1 MKITFAL
8 NGTVREMDVHPLDRL
23 LDLLRGKAGLT
34 GTKEGCGEGE
44 CGACA
49 VLLDGELVNSCMVPA
64 IQVHGRDVLTVEGLG
79 TSKNPDP
86 LQRAFAEEGA
96 VQCGFCIPG
105 MVLASR
111 ALLQNVSRPS
121 RKEIRTA
128 LSGNLCRCTGYEKIF
143 RAVEKAASWGYGEQC
158 GRKLLFID
166 SSPVFSPGEKDFF
179 FQPLLVEE
187 ALALRDRFGDEALFL
202 GGATDFYPDLKN
214 GRVTPKRV
222 IDLSRIGML
231 KEIRRERES
240 LFVGS
245 MATDTA
251 IMKNSSLAAFFP
263 ALAKAA
269 ELSGAPAVQNR
280 ATLGGNLASA
290 SGAADLPVPLLVLG
304 ARVLAGNTG
313 GERAV
318 PIEDFF
324 TGYRKTALAK
334 NELLLGV
341 QLPMGDDPVPQ
352 AFYKRGS
359 RAALTLSRASIAASA
374 EVKSGILRSVRAASG
389 SMTAYPSRMPV
400 TEAFLEG
407 KSLSGALIDEAAACA
422 SEEIVPRTSA
432 AFRKA
437 VSGNLV
443 KKFLLYLQGEE
454 RRQNL
459 H

>member
-158 GRKLLFID
+158 GRELLFFD
-166 SSPVFSPGEKDFF
+166 SSPVFSTEEKEFF
-179 FQPLLVEE
+179 FQPCSVEE
-187 ALALRDRFGDEALFL
+187 ALATRERFGDEAFFL
-202 GGATDFYPDLKN
+202 GGATDFYPDFKN
-214 GRVTPKRV
+214 GRILPKRV

-231 KEIRRERES
+231 KEIRREREN

-251 IMKNSSLAAFFP
+251 IMKNPSLAAFFP
-263 ALAKAA
+263 AFVKAA
-269 ELSGAPAVQNR
+269 ELSG
-280 ATLGGNLASA
+280 A

-359 RAALTLSRASIAASA
+359 RAALTLSRVSIAAST
-374 EVKSGILRSVRAASG
+374 EMKSGILHSVRIASG

-407 KSLSGALIDEAAACA
+407 KSLSGVLIDEAAACA

-443 KKFLLYLQGEE
+443 RKFLLSLQD
-454 RRQNL
+454 
-459 H
+459 HH

>member
-1 MKITFAL
+1 MKIAFAL
-8 NGTVREMDVHPLDRL
+8 NGAVREMDVHPLDRL

-34 GTKEGCGEGE
+34 GAKEGCGEGE

-111 ALLQNVSRPS
+111 ALLQNTPRPS

-158 GRKLLFID
+158 GRKLLFPD
-166 SSPVFSPGEKDFF
+166 SSPVFSPDEKDFF
-179 FQPLLVEE
+179 FQPRSVEE
-187 ALALRDRFGDEALFL
+187 GLAIRERFGDEALFL
-202 GGATDFYPDLKN
+202 GGTTDFYPDMKN

-222 IDLSRIGML
+222 IDLSRIGVL

-251 IMKNSSLAAFFP
+251 IMKNHSLAAFFP
-263 ALAKAA
+263 ALARAA

-280 ATLGGNLASA
+280 ATLGGNLVSA

-304 ARVLAGNTG
+304 ASVFAGNTG
-313 GERAV
+313 GERV
-318 PIEDFF
+318 IPIEEFF

-341 QLPMGDDPVPQ
+341 LLPMGDDPVPQ

-359 RAALTLSRASIAASA
+359 RASLTLSRVSIAASA
-374 EVKSGILRSVRAASG
+374 EVKGGILRSVRVASG
-389 SMTAYPSRMPV
+389 SMTPYPSRMPV
-400 TEAFLEG
+400 TESFLEG
-407 KSLSGALIDEAAACA
+407 KPLSGALIDEAAECV
-422 SEEIVPRTSA
+422 SEEISPRTSA

-443 KKFLLYLQGEE
+443 RKFLLS
-454 RRQNL
+454 RQDQ